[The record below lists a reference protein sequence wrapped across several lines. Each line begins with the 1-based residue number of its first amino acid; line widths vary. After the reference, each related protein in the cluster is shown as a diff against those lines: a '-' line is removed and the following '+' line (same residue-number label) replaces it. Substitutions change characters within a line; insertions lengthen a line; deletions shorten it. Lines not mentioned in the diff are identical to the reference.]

1 MIVPSIDIMDGKAV
15 QLKQGKIKV
24 LEQDNVIGLAKTF
37 SKYGEIAVIDLDAV
51 LGNGENSELI
61 KEICSIADCRVG
73 GGIRTIK
80 KANEILSA
88 GAKKIIIGTMASPEF
103 LKQLP
108 KDRIIVAIDTKDGKV
123 VDKGWTRK
131 LKKKPE
137 ELIKDLDNFCSE
149 FLFTNVNKEGMM
161 SGLDFKIVNQLVK
174 LTNKKITVAG
184 GVTTINDIRKL
195 EKIGAN
201 SQIGMALYTGK
212 IDLQEAFISVLDFSK
227 NKGLIPTIVQDT
239 SNRVLMLA
247 YSSKDSLDLTFKT
260 NHATYYS
267 RSRKEIWEKG
277 ISSGNIQD
285 LIKVRY
291 DCDRDTLLFT
301 VKQKNVACHTG
312 TYSCFGDKEFN
323 LEDLYDIIKDRIE
336 KPTKKSYTSK
346 LAGNEEDIKDK
357 IIEEANEVVN
367 YRDMEN
373 LIWEIADL
381 TYFITVLMVKH
392 NISIKDINNELSRRR
407 K

>member
-1 MIVPSIDIMDGKAV
+1 MIVPSIDIMGGKAV

>member
-195 EKIGAN
+195 ESTTHCK
-201 SQIGMALYTGK
+201 QWGMLHCKTVAVSTLVSP
-212 IDLQEAFISVLDFSK
+212 LQEVGVYLACNYIKRAKKLS
-227 NKGLIPTIVQDT
+227 T
-239 SNRVLMLA
+239 SGFYV
-247 YSSKDSLDLTFKT
+247 
-260 NHATYYS
+260 
-267 RSRKEIWEKG
+267 EK
-277 ISSGNIQD
+277 
-285 LIKVRY
+285 
-291 DCDRDTLLFT
+291 
-301 VKQKNVACHTG
+301 
-312 TYSCFGDKEFN
+312 
-323 LEDLYDIIKDRIE
+323 
-336 KPTKKSYTSK
+336 
-346 LAGNEEDIKDK
+346 
-357 IIEEANEVVN
+357 
-367 YRDMEN
+367 
-373 LIWEIADL
+373 
-381 TYFITVLMVKH
+381 
-392 NISIKDINNELSRRR
+392 
-407 K
+407 